1 MLNHLSHRRQFERVP
16 ISLQVNGKYVP
27 KIFRSH
33 FFEGQSLN
41 LSYDGLCIQ
50 TKSNGFKT
58 GQNVKFGTRL
68 YKGDFLL
75 KAKGKICWV
84 NSNFESPESI
94 NIGIKLIKTRH
105 YNLWCK
111 RVDEALS
118 ITKS

>member
-1 MLNHLSHRRQFERVP
+1 MPGQFDQKRQFERVP
-16 ISLQVNGKYVP
+16 ISLPVNGKYVP
-27 KIFRSH
+27 KIFQSH

-41 LSYDGLCIQ
+41 MSYDGLCIK
-50 TKSNGFKT
+50 TRSNGFKA
-58 GQNVKFGTRL
+58 GQNIQLGTRL

-75 KAKGKICWV
+75 KARGKICWV
-84 NSNFESPESI
+84 NSDLESPDSV